1 LPPRSPNKSNSGQ
14 HEAQVSRHSGSVA
27 VDVLPETPSK
37 QFHETLATRAPRSM
51 HCCFSLRA
59 PSQPQHAVKLRER
72 DLEGLAVALHH
83 CLHLSLHAPQRFVQL
98 SATTYHSEP
107 PFTANPHANLQCRP
121 AREPRRSSLVQSLQL
136 VAQRRVDAM
145 PHMQAAPQPHNR
157 SAQCECTHR
166 LSTAGKGRTLAT
178 ASPLTG
184 RPNCRPPNPR
194 LPDSGLPRHS
204 IATAAATTTCVGLM
218 LSTSMPNSGRP
229 AHTQR
234 NLNQHLQLSNC
245 HPFYNVHFSDNTEPG
260 YRKQHKVHIL
270 GSKTCRC

>member
-1 LPPRSPNKSNSGQ
+1 MTCFPRPCRNSF
-14 HEAQVSRHSGSVA
+14 VRRLRSGPLARCNVA
-27 VDVLPETPSK
+27 SGLG
-37 QFHETLATRAPRSM
+37 
-51 HCCFSLRA
+51 A
-59 PSQPQHAVKLRER
+59 PSQPQHAIELRER
-72 DLEGLAVALHH
+72 DLEGLAMALHH
-83 CLHLSLHAPQRFVQL
+83 GLHLSLHAPQRIVMCHKL
-98 SATTYHSEP
+98 SP
-107 PFTANPHANLQCRP
+107 LTAGPHASLKCCP
-121 AREPRRSSLVQSLQL
+121 ARKPRRSALVQSSHI

-145 PHMQAAPQPHNR
+145 PHMQAAPQHRNR
-157 SAQCECTHR
+157 RARCECTHR

-234 NLNQHLQLSNC
+234 NLNQHLQSSNC
-245 HPFYNVHFSDNTEPG
+245 HPF
-260 YRKQHKVHIL
+260 L
-270 GSKTCRC
+270 RCPLL